1 MQDVLNQNRE
11 FMDNEDSNY
20 SKLQIDEKTV
30 YYILKNGQYYLMWI
44 DNNYLF
50 IINCSEEIGLNEI
63 EKIIRSM
70 EIIN

>member
-1 MQDVLNQNRE
+1 MQDVLNQNHKLI
-11 FMDNEDSNY
+11 DNEDSNY

-30 YYILKNGQYYLMWI
+30 YYILKNGQYSLVWI

-50 IINCSEEIGLNEI
+50 EIDCPEGIGLNEI

-70 EIIN
+70 ERIN